1 MKTIDLPKGYCT
13 SILGI
18 PMKEDKARKL
28 EEILKSEAKAD
39 DYTKVHNPLPPTQR
53 NPAERS
59 DVSWITVEEPD
70 NAGDLVITKSLDL
83 SLFNN
88 LVTIEHK
95 YEGGGVGR
103 SLWQKP
109 YSDAGQEGI
118 IAKSQYPKKP
128 AYLTDK
134 DQWAP
139 DKIWAL
145 IESGLLSG
153 KSAGMV
159 PKRNG
164 LREPT
169 QEELDRFP
177 DRTIKR
183 VIDGAY
189 LVEYAVCSKP
199 VQPKA
204 YVTEILKAVPDM
216 PKEVLDLLGLPEVPK
231 EEIVTKSEETTHHF
245 GLSLEDILR
254 DVERRLSNFD
264 IAQRIHQ
271 RVQDA
276 IARSQGRV

>member
-1 MKTIDLPKGYCT
+1 MPAIWLSPSRWT
-13 SILGI
+13 SRSSTTLSLSSISTKAVAWGVAFGKS
-18 PMKEDKARKL
+18 PTPTPARKASSL
-28 EEILKSEAKAD
+28 RASIPRSPLTSL
-39 DYTKVHNPLPPTQR
+39 TKISGL
-53 NPAERS
+53 
-59 DVSWITVEEPD
+59 
-70 NAGDLVITKSLDL
+70 
-83 SLFNN
+83 
-88 LVTIEHK
+88 
-95 YEGGGVGR
+95 
-103 SLWQKP
+103 
-109 YSDAGQEGI
+109 
-118 IAKSQYPKKP
+118 
-128 AYLTDK
+128 
-134 DQWAP
+134 P